1 MTTKNKGGRPRNAAK
16 QQLAEDFDV
25 SPRRIQQLIAQY
37 GLDKISDVGELRLL
51 EKRTLIA
58 LRSIR
63 AEREKRAL
71 EIEQRSLI
79 PHSEALEHGMKLAES
94 VNRLVGEALTNW
106 PTELA
111 GKDELQVRE
120 TLQRILG
127 EFVTALRE
135 EAKQL

>member
-79 PHSEALEHGMKLAES
+79 PHSEPS
-94 VNRLVGEALTNW
+94 S
-106 PTELA
+106 
-111 GKDELQVRE
+111 
-120 TLQRILG
+120 
-127 EFVTALRE
+127 TA
-135 EAKQL
+135 